1 MEELFNKFKE
11 LLIIHNNYSGI
22 VCGYNNEHFILAIK
36 SSNLS
41 YGIRKLPK
49 ESIILE
55 KYISSK
61 YKYVYEDEWK
71 LNKQLNETLTI
82 IKKD

>member
-11 LLIIHNNYSGI
+11 LLIIYNNYSGI

-41 YGIRKLPK
+41 YGFGKLPK